1 MKPENCKDCKYFKP
15 LDTCGWCVPLDTL
28 VNFMGLHINCPLF
41 SEPDQ
46 DELILADMR
55 YPEPP
60 EAEPDGSWRELKV
73 PVNGIL
79 WGEPEAVNHPPHYN
93 QYPVE
98 TIQMMYSIWG
108 AEAVYHFCLLNAFKY
123 RMRAG
128 EKGDAAQDL
137 EKERWY
143 LNEAKKYNQ

>member
-1 MKPENCKDCKYFKP
+1 MKPENCKDCNYFNAEII
-15 LDTCGWCVPLDTL
+15 DGW
-28 VNFMGLHINCPLF
+28 GLCSKLGNVVGAISFPGNCPLR

-55 YPEPP
+55 YPEP
-60 EAEPDGSWRELKV
+60 EP
-73 PVNGIL
+73 PTYPI
-79 WGEPEAVNHPPHYN
+79 EP
-93 QYPVE
+93 
-98 TIQMMYSIWG
+98 IQMMYSIWG
-108 AEAVYHFCLLNAFKY
+108 ADAVYHYCILSAFDC